1 MEEIATCLPLALAL
15 ALLHQRVPPANHITV
30 TIAQLVPG
38 PVIIGPQS
46 LPAIRQR
53 CILATLMGHA
63 TQLTAAR
70 NAITVQT
77 TSFHCVPP
85 PPSRRLVLAAVVSTT
100 RCFTSSSQSP

>member
-1 MEEIATCLPLALAL
+1 MGNGTLFLPLALAL

-38 PVIIGPQS
+38 PVIIGPQT

-53 CILATLMGHA
+53 RILATLMGHA

-70 NAITVQT
+70 HAIP
-77 TSFHCVPP
+77 TSFHGAPP
-85 PPSRRLVLAAVVSTT
+85 PPPRRRIDRALTT
-100 RCFTSSSQSP
+100 RGFTSSSRSP